1 MQISFCKMLYCVV
14 GFTTLCEIDQ
24 VTVQIILLNM

>member
-1 MQISFCKMLYCVV
+1 MQISFCKMYCVV